1 MKTYEQ
7 LMTHYWGVIV
17 PMAQAAGIDPWECV
31 RLHGQSGGTHPEFT
45 HSPGCYT
52 FAITILPDETG
63 RGKPVFVGDKLYAN
77 NCAEP
82 LTIKGLSTIR
92 GNLFVGECMNYDIG
106 ILSWTPPTPKVTP
119 KKRTFMLNGKEL
131 NSPVNKGKGDYLT
144 RVAGNEFYFTNYDD
158 RNALDNI
165 LYELLTIARDKEE

>member
-17 PMAQAAGIDPWECV
+17 PMAEAAGIYPWLCV
-31 RLHGQSGGTHPEFT
+31 TAFKGDIFDDHPLFNCD
-45 HSPGCYT
+45 PGCYT
-52 FAITILPDETG
+52 FALTILPDETG
-63 RGKPVFVGDKLYAN
+63 RGKPVFVGDVAYGNQLGHEYTATADGWKLVDDY
-77 NCAEP
+77 P
-82 LTIKGLSTIR
+82 LLPFLDADLT
-92 GNLFVGECMNYDIG
+92 
-106 ILSWTPPTPKVTP
+106 WTPPTPKVTP

-131 NSPVNKGKGDYLT
+131 NSPVNKGKGYYLT

>member
-17 PMAQAAGIDPWECV
+17 PMAEAAGIYPWLCV
-31 RLHGQSGGTHPEFT
+31 TAFKGDIFDDHPLFNCD
-45 HSPGCYT
+45 PGCYT
-52 FAITILPDETG
+52 FALTVLEKRPLFKDDSVYWKEDGKLFIWE
-63 RGKPVFVGDKLYAN
+63 RGEISDYSK
-77 NCAEP
+77 C
-82 LTIKGLSTIR
+82 LT
-92 GNLFVGECMNYDIG
+92 
-106 ILSWTPPTPKVTP
+106 WTPPTPKVTP

>member
-17 PMAQAAGIDPWECV
+17 PMAEAAGIYPWLCV
-31 RLHGQSGGTHPEFT
+31 TAFKGDIFDDHPLFNCD
-45 HSPGCYT
+45 PGCYT
-52 FAITILPDETG
+52 FALTILPDETG

-119 KKRTFMLNGKEL
+119 KKRTFMLELDEDEVKSMVYVPLSVQAKLIKLLEKE
-131 NSPVNKGKGDYLT
+131 
-144 RVAGNEFYFTNYDD
+144 
-158 RNALDNI
+158 
-165 LYELLTIARDKEE
+165 